1 MCVCGEKHWS
11 AIEIPHGNGLGR
23 ELVNLMHTAQ
33 VTRIIE
39 NCPSWTNNIVY
50 QVLMNAE
57 LQMFVKTV

>member
-1 MCVCGEKHWS
+1 MCVCEEKHWS

-23 ELVNLMHTAQ
+23 ELVNL
-33 VTRIIE
+33 
-39 NCPSWTNNIVY
+39 SWTNNIVY